1 MSFGMEVLSG
11 VLGNGIGLIF
21 PPALTIFV
29 GIGLLLA
36 AARRVSSSYDM
47 LMDLFQCF
55 ENYLGRLRILT
66 EIPASMSGI
75 LIKIMMELLGVLGLA
90 TRQIKQGR
98 FSEFIL
104 TTMVSSWLMW
114 CAENFAKKLLGEN
127 EVEAVLHR
135 LDRLT
140 MEESR
145 MTAAQTMEVVH
156 GLFNNMKEVMD
167 GMYIYQCWFV
177 VSF

>member
-1 MSFGMEVLSG
+1 
-11 VLGNGIGLIF
+11 
-21 PPALTIFV
+21 
-29 GIGLLLA
+29 
-36 AARRVSSSYDM
+36 M

-66 EIPASMSGI
+66 KIPSSMSGI
-75 LIKIMMELLGVLGLA
+75 LIKIMVELLDVLGLA

-104 TTMVSSWLMW
+104 TTMFSPRLIW
-114 CAENFAKKLLGEN
+114 CAENFARKLLGEN
-127 EVEAVLHR
+127 DVEAVLHR

-167 GMYIYQCWFV
+167 GRYIFHDLFV
-177 VSF
+177 VRF